1 MSCAEVLLPD
11 RTRRD
16 ANSSTQQPAPKT
28 CLLPGLDRL
37 VVLGTGWG
45 GARLL
50 HDIKPQLYDL
60 TVISTRNHMVFTPLL
75 ASTTV
80 GTLDPRSVAVHI
92 TDIQKALFWPQ
103 NSLYIAEVS
112 Q

>member
-1 MSCAEVLLPD
+1 MEE
-11 RTRRD
+11 
-16 ANSSTQQPAPKT
+16 
-28 CLLPGLDRL
+28 GL

-80 GTLDPRSVAVHI
+80 GTLDPRSVAGVTLI
-92 TDIQKALFWPQ
+92 TRRYKKLPLERLWDKHLVLHHGTAPVSTSETAAGSQALQ
-103 NSLYIAEVS
+103 GTLYQALS
-112 Q
+112 R